1 VPFPDSF
8 LEEVRRSADIV
19 RYISEHVALKKMGT
33 SWKGLCPFHQE
44 KTPSFNVRTE
54 PAVFHCFGCG
64 EGGDVFKFVMLHE
77 RVAFPEA
84 IEIVARRFGVPIPE
98 TRSFDAGP
106 DRKQKEELLALI
118 ESAAQHFARN
128 LWTAPGTR
136 AREYLLGRGFKK
148 ETLERIRAGAAPD
161 GWTNLFDA
169 LRPKHSVESLKT
181 AGLVREKEGR
191 GSHYDWFRNRA
202 IFPILNEGGKVVAFG
217 GRALD
222 AGEAAKYMNSPESPV
237 YQKSRTLYGFSWA
250 KEPIKQA
257 GHAVLMEGYLDV
269 ARCLEHGI
277 GEAVATC
284 GTALTAGHARL
295 LRRFTDR
302 VAVNFDQDAAGIK
315 AARKS
320 VEVLLEEGLKVHI
333 VELPEGHDPDTFL
346 KAEGAEAYRQRV
358 REAPDFMEWLI
369 RRALIENDL
378 ASPTGKAEYLS
389 ALLPTLVRLEN
400 AVERSAWL
408 SRIAER
414 GALDERAARE
424 ELRRAMAGAPRP
436 AAASAVLATASAGPA
451 RAEVPLVPAEK
462 WLLTLIVQGVEGVG
476 AALGELDESDLAG
489 LRSTAVLRAARQL
502 AAGGQAIT
510 ADGLAAAL
518 EEPDGRLLRELA
530 VQPPPVEVVASEC
543 VRELKRRPLRA
554 RMAEIQKE
562 LPRAQGPAQEALLA
576 EKLMLTRQM
585 TGC

>member
-1 VPFPDSF
+1 MAFPDSF

-19 RYISEHVALKKMGT
+19 RYISEHVALRKMGT

-44 KTPSFNVRTE
+44 KTPSFNVRQE

-64 EGGDVFKFVMLHE
+64 EGGDVFKFAMLHE
-77 RVAFPEA
+77 RVSFPEA
-84 IEIVARRFGVPIPE
+84 VEMVARRFGVPIPE
-98 TRSFDAGP
+98 TRTSDAGP
-106 DRKQKEELLALI
+106 DRKLKEELLGLI
-118 ESAAQHFARN
+118 EAAAQHFTRN

-169 LRPKHSVESLKT
+169 LRGKHSVESLKT

-202 IFPILNEGGKVVAFG
+202 IFPILSDGGKVIAFG

-222 AGEAAKYMNSPESPV
+222 AAEPAKYMNSPESPV

-250 KEPIKQA
+250 KDAIRTDGQ
-257 GHAVLMEGYLDV
+257 AVLMEGYLDV
-269 ARCLEHGI
+269 ARCLEFGI
-277 GEAVATC
+277 AEAVATC

-295 LRRFTDR
+295 LRRFTDK
-302 VAVNFDQDAAGIK
+302 VVVNFDQDAAGIK

-320 VEVLLEEGLKVHI
+320 VEVLLEEGLRVHI

-346 KAEGAEAYRQRV
+346 KAEGAEAYRQRL

-369 RRALIENDL
+369 RRASLENDL
-378 ASPTGKAEYLS
+378 ATPAGKAAYLA

-424 ELRRAMAGAPRP
+424 ELRRAVTGAPRP
-436 AAASAVLATASAGPA
+436 AAAAATALFPASA
-451 RAEVPLVPAEK
+451 R
-462 WLLTLIVQGVEGVG
+462 
-476 AALGELDESDLAG
+476 
-489 LRSTAVLRAARQL
+489 
-502 AAGGQAIT
+502 
-510 ADGLAAAL
+510 
-518 EEPDGRLLRELA
+518 
-530 VQPPPVEVVASEC
+530 
-543 VRELKRRPLRA
+543 
-554 RMAEIQKE
+554 
-562 LPRAQGPAQEALLA
+562 
-576 EKLMLTRQM
+576 
-585 TGC
+585 